1 MAEESDGV
9 TGLVTLRVV
18 FPFGY
23 EGVIRKDGDT
33 VSVPVDLARNLIAR
47 GRAAL
52 VSPRPATEKRT
63 K

>member
-1 MAEESDGV
+1 MREAVDDV

-18 FPFGY
+18 FPFGH

-47 GRAAL
+47 GKAAL